1 MLRHGIISPEG
12 PEWSLTDI
20 LVEEKVLVD
29 EIALIR
35 IPRPDP
41 PVSLDPSKEN
51 AACQAEGGI
60 RHIPDTVHQFIT
72 AGKTASFGKIHI
84 LIQCFRP
91 DKGCRL
97 FFRNEQVTECTQ
109 PGMIAPSGIPFPK
122 GGICPVR

>member
-1 MLRHGIISPEG
+1 MVP
-12 PEWSLTDI
+12 LTDI

-41 PVSLDPSKEN
+41 PVSLDPVKKEN
-51 AACQAEGGI
+51 SACQTEGGI
-60 RHIPDTVHQFIT
+60 RHIPDTIHQFIT

-91 DKGCRL
+91 DKGCRF

-122 GGICPVR
+122 RGICPVR